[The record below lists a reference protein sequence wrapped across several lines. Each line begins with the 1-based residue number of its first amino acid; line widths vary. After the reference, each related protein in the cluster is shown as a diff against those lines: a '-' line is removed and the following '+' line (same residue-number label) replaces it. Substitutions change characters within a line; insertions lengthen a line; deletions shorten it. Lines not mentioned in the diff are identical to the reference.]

1 MHFIIQWT
9 QSKGPRK
16 GACWQERTPSYDK
29 AEQILLKCFRNKQEA
44 KVFLVDEDNN
54 RELIGQA
61 NWGGLPQGD
70 GFTYYLEDLEFATEG
85 RVSNDN

>member
-1 MHFIIQWT
+1 MHYLIQWT

-16 GACWQERTPSYDK
+16 GACHQERTPSYDR
-29 AEQILLKCFRNKQEA
+29 AEQVLLKCFRNKQEA
-44 KVFLVDEDNN
+44 KVFLVDEDDN

-61 NWGGLPQGD
+61 GWGGY
-70 GFTYYLEDLEFATEG
+70 GFQYYLEDLEFATEG